1 MWLAALVR
9 LAPQFLK
16 TLIAPAIV
24 AVEFV
29 AHRILRII
37 VLVIILGLEERSGLD
52 DLGLYHARCEFLLH
66 RLLRRLG
73 ELSLLLVMIENR
85 RPVLVAAVA
94 ELAVFRQ
101 RIVVVPEHVEQL
113 LIADLGGV
121 VSDLNRLGVPGA
133 AGRNLFVGRLVALA
147 AGIAR
152 GRADHARHLVEIGLH
167 APEAAAGEGGER

>member
-73 ELSLLLVMIENR
+73 ELSLLLVVIENR
-85 RPVLVAAVA
+85 RPVLIAAV
-94 ELAVFRQ
+94 
-101 RIVVVPEHVEQL
+101 PEQVEQL

-121 VSDLNRLGVPGA
+121 IGDLDRLGVPGA
-133 AGRNLFVGRLVALA
+133 VGRNLFVGRLVDLA

-152 GRADHARHLVEIGLH
+152 GRA
-167 APEAAAGEGGER
+167 